1 VPKAI
6 EVAKQAIKDGN
17 SVVLGLQA
25 TGEARTKDA
34 VEGVA
39 ANEAGE
45 VELDDYV
52 SAPKV
57 RS

>member
-6 EVAKQAIKDGN
+6 EVAKQAIEDGN

-34 VEGVA
+34 VEGEIA
-39 ANEAGE
+39 RQWG
-45 VELDDYV
+45 
-52 SAPKV
+52 V
-57 RS
+57 RKSV